1 MHKIWIFACGE
12 PHEID
17 DENVRLH
24 RAGKIAKFLSEKK
37 LKKVKL
43 FTSTFDHVKKI
54 NRFKEN
60 KVIKNNNN
68 LETHFLKTIPYKKN
82 ISIIRLISNFFLGIR
97 LYFYLKKFKEQPDLI
112 FIAFPPIETSL
123 ACILFSKKRGIKTII
138 DVRDLWPE
146 VFVEGYSKYLKS
158 FLKYFLLPYR
168 IMTKYVF
175 KNTFSL
181 MSISKKMLNW
191 SQNYAKRNNI
201 FNDNFVPFSYI
212 DSSKFKVNETETIIE
227 LKKKIFNK
235 FNITLIGNVTKTIK
249 FNDIYDAASKL
260 KNNDEIKFVICGA
273 GDNLEQ
279 TKLKCQN
286 LKNIIFTGW
295 INQNEIQFILRNTK
309 IGLIPYRNDVNLSN
323 AMPNK
328 FSEYMSFGIP
338 ILTSLSGSVSEI
350 LNKEKIGIQYSS
362 DSLDLYNKILDLYN
376 NESSLNEYSKNSKNL
391 FLRSFEE
398 SINHDLIFN
407 FFEKVYAK

>member
-212 DSSKFKVNETETIIE
+212 DSSKFKVNETETIID

-260 KNNDEIKFVICGA
+260 KNNEEIKFVICGA

-338 ILTSLSGSVSEI
+338 ILTSLSGSVLEI

-362 DSLDLYNKILDLYN
+362 DTSDLYNKILDLYN
-376 NESSLNEYSKNSKNL
+376 NESLFNEYSKNSKNL
-391 FLRSFEE
+391 FLKSFEE

>member
-17 DENVRLH
+17 DKNVRLH
-24 RAGKIAKFLSEKK
+24 RAGKIAKFLSENKS
-37 LKKVKL
+37 KKVKL
-43 FTSTFDHVKKI
+43 FTSTFDHVKKK

-60 KVIKNNNN
+60 KIIKINNN

-97 LYFYLKKFKEQPDLI
+97 LYFYLKKQKDKPDLI
-112 FIAFPPIETSL
+112 FVAFPPIETSL

-146 VFVEGYSKYLKS
+146 VFVEGYSKHLKS
-158 FLKYFLLPYR
+158 ILKFCLFPYR
-168 IMTKYVF
+168 IMTKYIF
-175 KNTFSL
+175 KKTFSL
-181 MSISKKMLNW
+181 MSISKNMLNW
-191 SQNYAKRNNI
+191 SQNYSKRNNI

-212 DSSKFKVNETETIIE
+212 DSNKFKVSETETIID
-227 LKKKIFNK
+227 LKKKILNK

-249 FNDIYDAASKL
+249 FDDIYNAATKL
-260 KNNDEIKFVICGA
+260 KDNEEIKFVICGA

-338 ILTSLSGSVSEI
+338 ILTSLSGSVSEV
-350 LNKEKIGIQYSS
+350 LSKEKIGIQYSS
-362 DSLDLYNKILDLYN
+362 DSNDLYDKILHLFN
-376 NESSLNEYSKNSKNL
+376 NGSFLNEYSRNSKNL

-398 SINHDLIFN
+398 GINHDLIFN
-407 FFEKVYAK
+407 YFENIYAK

>member
-338 ILTSLSGSVSEI
+338 ILTSLSGSVLEI

-362 DSLDLYNKILDLYN
+362 DTSDLYNKILDLYN
-376 NESSLNEYSKNSKNL
+376 NESLFNEYSKNSKNL
-391 FLRSFEE
+391 FLKSFEE

>member
-146 VFVEGYSKYLKS
+146 VFVEGFSKYLKS
-158 FLKYFLLPYR
+158 ILKYFLLPYR

-191 SQNYAKRNNI
+191 SQNYAKRNKI

-212 DSSKFKVNETETIIE
+212 DPSKFKVNETDTIID

-260 KNNDEIKFVICGA
+260 KNNEEIKFVICGA

-279 TKLKCQN
+279 TKLKCQH

-338 ILTSLSGSVSEI
+338 ILTSLSGSVLEI

-362 DSLDLYNKILDLYN
+362 DTSDLYNKILDLYN
-376 NESSLNEYSKNSKNL
+376 NESLFNEYSKNSKNL
-391 FLRSFEE
+391 FLKSFEE

>member
-158 FLKYFLLPYR
+158 FLKCFLLPYR
-168 IMTKYVF
+168 IMTKYIF

-191 SQNYAKRNNI
+191 SQNYAKRNKI
-201 FNDNFVPFSYI
+201 FNDIFVPFSYI
-212 DSSKFKVNETETIIE
+212 DSSKFKVNETETIID

-260 KNNDEIKFVICGA
+260 KNNEEIKFVICGA

-279 TKLKCQN
+279 TKLKCQH

-323 AMPNK
+323 AVPNK
-328 FSEYMSFGIP
+328 FSEYMSCGVP
-338 ILTSLSGSVSEI
+338 ILTSLSGSVLEI

-362 DSLDLYNKILDLYN
+362 DTSDLYNKILDLYN
-376 NESSLNEYSKNSKNL
+376 NESLLNEYSKNSKNL

>member
-17 DENVRLH
+17 DKNVRLH
-24 RAGKIAKFLSEKK
+24 RAGKIAKFLSENKS
-37 LKKVKL
+37 KKVKL
-43 FTSTFDHVKKI
+43 FTSTFDHVKKE

-60 KVIKNNNN
+60 KIIKINNN

-82 ISIIRLISNFFLGIR
+82 ISIIRLISNFFLGVR
-97 LYFYLKKFKEQPDLI
+97 LYFYLKKQKDQPDLI
-112 FIAFPPIETSL
+112 FVAFPPIETSL

-158 FLKYFLLPYR
+158 ILKHCLFPYR
-168 IMTKYVF
+168 IMTKYIF
-175 KNTFSL
+175 KKTFSL
-181 MSISKKMLNW
+181 MSISKNMLDW
-191 SQNYAKRNNI
+191 SQNYAKRKNI
-201 FNDNFVPFSYI
+201 YNDKFVPFSYI
-212 DSSKFKVNETETIIE
+212 NPSKFKVTETDTIID
-227 LKKKIFNK
+227 LKKKVLNK
-235 FNITLIGNVTKTIK
+235 FNITLVGNVTKTIK
-249 FNDIYDAASKL
+249 FDDIYNAATKL
-260 KNNDEIKFVICGA
+260 KNNEEIKFVICGA

-338 ILTSLSGSVSEI
+338 ILTSLSGSVLEI

-362 DSLDLYNKILDLYN
+362 DSNDLYDKILYFFN
-376 NESSLNEYSKNSKNL
+376 NESLLNDYSKNSKNL

-398 SINHDLIFN
+398 GINHDLIFN
-407 FFEKVYAK
+407 YFENVYAK